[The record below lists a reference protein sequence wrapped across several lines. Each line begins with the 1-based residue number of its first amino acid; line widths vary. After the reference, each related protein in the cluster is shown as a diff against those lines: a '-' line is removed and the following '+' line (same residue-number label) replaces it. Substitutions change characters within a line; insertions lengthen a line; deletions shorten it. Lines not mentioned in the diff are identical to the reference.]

1 MFLASPTPMLNS
13 LAKATTEFVDN
24 HPDLP
29 TSNTTETLAVVIQ
42 VFNFFEK
49 FLLEQ
54 KY

>member
-1 MFLASPTPMLNS
+1 MFLASPTPMLHS

-29 TSNTTETLAVVIQ
+29 ISNTTETLAVVIQ
-42 VFNFFEK
+42 V
-49 FLLEQ
+49 L